1 MSAGN
6 RVLFDAPGPRAQQR
20 IRVLTV
26 LSLLALLALAWVV
39 VHQFAANGQL
49 AEDKWRPFT
58 MWGFQ
63 RFLLDGLLMTLKAA
77 GVAAVVALPLGAV
90 LALGRLSTFRVVRLA
105 AGGFVEFFRSVP
117 LLLIMYV
124 FLLAIPKT
132 GYTFPVFWQLVIP
145 VILCSSAL
153 LAEIF
158 RAAILALDKGQFE
171 AASAIG
177 LRRWE
182 SMRLIILPQ
191 AIRLMV
197 PTLVSQMVSLLKETT
212 LGYVVSYPELL
223 NRAKSMGAYTH
234 DFVQSYLV
242 VTAMYIVLNAV
253 LSQLAH
259 WIERRQQ
266 RAPRASGGAAGAGPG
281 GEGTDGHE
289 GADLDAVALKT
300 A

>member
-1 MSAGN
+1 VSAGN
-6 RVLFDAPGPRAQQR
+6 RVLFDAPGPRAR
-20 IRVLTV
+20 RRTRVLTV
-26 LSLLALLALAWVV
+26 LSLLGLLALAYVV
-39 VHQFAANGQL
+39 VHQFAVNGQL
-49 AEDKWRPFT
+49 AEDKWHPFT
-58 MWGFQ
+58 RWGFQ
-63 RFLLDGLLMTLKAA
+63 SFLLDGLLMTLKAA
-77 GVAAVVALPLGAV
+77 GVAAVFALPFGAL
-90 LALGRLSTFRVVRLA
+90 LALGRLSVHRSVRVAV
-105 AGGFVEFFRSVP
+105 GGFVEFFRSVP

-124 FLLAIPKT
+124 FLLAVPKT
-132 GYTFPVFWQLVIP
+132 GYTFPVFWQLVLP
-145 VILCSSAL
+145 VVLCSSAL

-158 RAAILALDKGQFE
+158 RAGILALDKGQFE

-177 LRRWE
+177 LRRRQA
-182 SMRLIILPQ
+182 MRLIILPQ

-242 VTAMYIVLNAV
+242 VTALYIVLNAV

-266 RAPRASGGAAGAGPG
+266 RAPRAGGRGAGGDRPG
-281 GEGTDGHE
+281 T
-289 GADLDAVALKT
+289 GAEDRDPTGLETVALKT

>member
-1 MSAGN
+1 VSAGS
-6 RVLFDAPGPRAQQR
+6 RVLFDAPGPRARQR

-26 LSLLALLALAWVV
+26 LSLLALVALAYVV
-39 VHQFAANGQL
+39 VHQFAVNGQL
-49 AEDKWRPFT
+49 AADKWHPFT
-58 MWGFQ
+58 LWGFQ
-63 RFLLDGLLMTLKAA
+63 SFLLDGLLMTLKAA
-77 GVAAVVALPLGAV
+77 AVAAVIALPLGAL
-90 LALGRLSTFRVVRLA
+90 LALGRLSTRRAVRVA

-124 FLLAIPKT
+124 FLLAVPKT
-132 GYTFPVFWQLVIP
+132 GYTFPVFWQLVLP
-145 VILCSSAL
+145 VVLCSSAL

-158 RAAILALDKGQFE
+158 RAGILALDRGQFE

-177 LRRWE
+177 LRRRQA
-182 SMRLIILPQ
+182 MRLIILPQ

-266 RAPRASGGAAGAGPG
+266 RVPRTRRGAAGGEPGAGG
-281 GEGTDGHE
+281 DGTGP
-289 GADLDAVALKT
+289 ADLEAVTLKT

>member
-6 RVLFDAPGPRAQQR
+6 RVLFDAPGPRARQR
-20 IRVLTV
+20 TRVLTV
-26 LSLLALLALAWVV
+26 LSLLGLLALAYVV
-39 VHQFAANGQL
+39 VHQFAVNGQL
-49 AEDKWRPFT
+49 AEEKWQPFAR
-58 MWGFQ
+58 WGFQ
-63 RFLLDGLLMTLKAA
+63 SFLLEGLLMTLKAA
-77 GVAAVVALPLGAV
+77 GVAAVISLPFGAL
-90 LALGRLSTFRVVRLA
+90 LALGRLSTYRLVRVA

-124 FLLAIPKT
+124 FLLAVPKT
-132 GYTFPVFWQLVIP
+132 GYTFPVFWQLVLP
-145 VILCSSAL
+145 VVLCSSAL

-158 RAAILALDKGQFE
+158 RAGILALDKGQSE

-177 LRRWE
+177 LRRWQ

-266 RAPRASGGAAGAGPG
+266 RVPRAGG
-281 GEGTDGHE
+281 DKHE
-289 GADLDAVALKT
+289 PGADDRDPAGLDAVAFKT

>member
-6 RVLFDAPGPRAQQR
+6 RVLFDAPGPRAQRR

-26 LSLLALLALAWVV
+26 LSLLGLLALAYVV
-39 VHQFAANGQL
+39 VHQFAVNGQL
-49 AEDKWRPFT
+49 AEDKWHPFT
-58 MWGFQ
+58 RWGFQ
-63 RFLLDGLLMTLKAA
+63 SFLLDGLLMTLKAA
-77 GVAAVVALPLGAV
+77 GVAAVIALPFGAL
-90 LALGRLSTFRVVRLA
+90 LALGRLSTYRSVRVAV
-105 AGGFVEFFRSVP
+105 GGFVEFFRSVP

-124 FLLAIPKT
+124 FLLAVPKT
-132 GYTFPVFWQLVIP
+132 GYTFPVFWQLVLP
-145 VILCSSAL
+145 VVLCSSAL

-158 RAAILALDKGQFE
+158 RAGILALDKGQFE

-177 LRRWE
+177 LRRWQ
-182 SMRLIILPQ
+182 SMRLVILPQ
-191 AIRLMV
+191 AVRLMV

-234 DFVQSYLV
+234 DFIQSYLV
-242 VTAMYIVLNAV
+242 VTAIYIVLNAV

-266 RAPRASGGAAGAGPG
+266 RVPRAGGRGAGG
-281 GEGTDGHE
+281 GKHE
-289 GADLDAVALKT
+289 PGADDRDPAGLDAVALKT